1 MVNDVLETLRYFDK
15 FEQSLSKK
23 EIIRFARKS
32 VDPNSLT
39 DILNELVSKKRI
51 LKKNERYAIRDF
63 SLKKY
68 QKNYQIAKNLTSF
81 SKKYVDFLIKS
92 PLIKGVAISG
102 SVALNDASENDDIDF
117 FIITAEKTVW
127 LARFYSLLTARIFLI
142 WHHKP
147 LNLFC
152 LNLFFES
159 GNLEVPKCKKNLN
172 VAYEIVKLVPLVDK
186 SNTFIN
192 FYLQNKWYKHYFP
205 NRQDVINH
213 DNVLCFKKSLSVK
226 TPKTLIFL
234 NAFFRQLQIMWLR
247 FKKISFKEYEG
258 QIWLCFWRDFP
269 FGD

>member
-1 MVNDVLETLRYFDK
+1 MIDDVLAVLKDFDN

-32 VDPNSLT
+32 VDPNNLT
-39 DILNELVSKKRI
+39 NILSELVSKKYI
-51 LKKNERYAIRDF
+51 FKKNERYAIRDT

-68 QKNYQIAKNLTSF
+68 RKNYQTAKKLISF

-92 PLIKGVAISG
+92 PFIKGVAISG
-102 SVALNDASENDDIDF
+102 SVAINDASENDDIDF
-117 FIITAEKTVW
+117 FIITSEKIVW
-127 LARFYSLLTARIFLI
+127 LARFYSLLLARIFLI

-172 VAYEIVKLVPLVDK
+172 VAYEIIKLRPLVDK

-192 FYLQNKWYKHYFP
+192 FYQQNKWYKQYFP
-205 NRQDVINH
+205 NRQDVINY
-213 DNVLCFKKSLSVK
+213 DNIINDEIIEHGAVMVILKPLNFVFKTAQKLWLKYKEVSF
-226 TPKTLIFL
+226 TEH
-234 NAFFRQLQIMWLR
+234 NGQL
-247 FKKISFKEYEG
+247 
-258 QIWLCFWRDFP
+258 WLC
-269 FGD
+269 